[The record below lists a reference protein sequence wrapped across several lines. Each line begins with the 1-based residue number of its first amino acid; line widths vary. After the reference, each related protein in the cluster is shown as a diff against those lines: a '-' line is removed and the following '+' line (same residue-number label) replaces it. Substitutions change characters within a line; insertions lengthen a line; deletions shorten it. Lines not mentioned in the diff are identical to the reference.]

1 MPSVVCRG
9 VGARGN
15 IQEPGEIQWSISA
28 SYLEAAS
35 VRELLP
41 TYPSGLHPVIKT
53 CGDIY
58 LIGSHACKDLSL
70 GVVSPSVHFF
80 LVSQLDGKELLSPFS
95 AHPSTKDR
103 VHSRSH
109 PPGAGG

>member
-1 MPSVVCRG
+1 MVHLC
-9 VGARGN
+9 
-15 IQEPGEIQWSISA
+15 
-28 SYLEAAS
+28 
-35 VRELLP
+35 LLP
-41 TYPSGLHPVIKT
+41 GSSFCQRVASYPSGLHPVIKT

-70 GVVSPSVHFF
+70 GVVSPFVHFF